1 MSHTF
6 EPRAFSSLS
15 TSSLARRVAVASRVE
30 HLAVAVIERTHAL
43 RGDNGAIKLRKRA
56 LVDLMS
62 ELKDSGFSYLAAAVS
77 QVQCQCQC
85 QRETSRIQHR

>member
-1 MSHTF
+1 MC
-6 EPRAFSSLS
+6 S
-15 TSSLARRVAVASRVE
+15 TTLFFDSFIWLTAAA
-30 HLAVAVIERTHAL
+30 AVAVIERTHAL

-77 QVQCQCQC
+77 QVRALSLSQ
-85 QRETSRIQHR
+85 SRIIAAI